1 VARMED
7 VHTGFRWGNSEGNND
22 LENLGIDG
30 RIKMYLKK
38 IGCEGGGWTGLIW
51 LMIRKSDGLLSVC

>member
-1 VARMED
+1 MED

-38 IGCEGGGWTGLIW
+38 IGCEGGGVDWIDLAHDTE
-51 LMIRKSDGLLSVC
+51 K